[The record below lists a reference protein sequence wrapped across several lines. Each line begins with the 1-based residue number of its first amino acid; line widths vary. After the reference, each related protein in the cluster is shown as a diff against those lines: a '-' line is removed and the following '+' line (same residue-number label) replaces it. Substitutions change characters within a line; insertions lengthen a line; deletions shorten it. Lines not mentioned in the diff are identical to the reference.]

1 MMMMCILTQRSCIH
15 RHRFVCLSFL
25 QFHIATIPIINLL
38 SHCKE
43 TVLENLGDNNHNTVL
58 LPCGILGRA
67 RLRCV
72 ILALVDNQPGVIP
85 L

>member
-15 RHRFVCLSFL
+15 RHRFVCLSL

-43 TVLENLGDNNHNTVL
+43 TVLENLGDNNHNMVL

>member
-1 MMMMCILTQRSCIH
+1 MMMMCILTQHSCIH
-15 RHRFVCLSFL
+15 RHRFVCLSFS
-25 QFHIATIPIINLL
+25 QFHNAAIPVIKLL
-38 SHCKE
+38 SRGEE
-43 TVLENLGDNNHNTVL
+43 TVSEYLGDNNHNMVL

-67 RLRCV
+67 RLRFI